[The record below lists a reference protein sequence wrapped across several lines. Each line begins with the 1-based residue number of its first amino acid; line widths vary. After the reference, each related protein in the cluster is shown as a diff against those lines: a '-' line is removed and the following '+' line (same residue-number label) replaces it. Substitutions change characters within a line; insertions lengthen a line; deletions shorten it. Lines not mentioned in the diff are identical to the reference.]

1 MDTTWKVTALG
12 ASLLFV
18 GSASSS
24 ERHAIWLHQVPVMGC
39 HTDTVCLV
47 LSFPGREQSLH
58 IASGSHRVP
67 PLAADPVLKQQ
78 MYSWSH
84 SFGNKASVAYLK
96 ECQVWS
102 WEHRT
107 QLHGFGN

>member
-1 MDTTWKVTALG
+1 MPHMDTT
-12 ASLLFV
+12 SLLFV
-18 GSASSS
+18 GSASTQPCFLLLQNNMPFGSIKS
-24 ERHAIWLHQVPVMGC
+24 LSWV
-39 HTDTVCLV
+39 DTVCLV
-47 LSFPGREQSLH
+47 LSFPGRERSLH

-67 PLAADPVLKQQ
+67 LLAAEPVLKKQ

-96 ECQVWS
+96 ESQVWS
-102 WEHRT
+102 WEHRA